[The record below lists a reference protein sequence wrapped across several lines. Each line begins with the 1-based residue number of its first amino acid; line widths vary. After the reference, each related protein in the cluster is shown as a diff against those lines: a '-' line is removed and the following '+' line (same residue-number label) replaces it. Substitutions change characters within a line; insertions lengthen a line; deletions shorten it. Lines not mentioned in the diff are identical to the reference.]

1 MLDEDGH
8 VKLVDF
14 GLSKENVTVPCDEPL
29 SPCGSILYM
38 APELLE
44 MTGGTSVDWWTLG
57 ILMHEMLTGRSPWRS
72 ETQKDVLDELR
83 EKTPVKLSKELS
95 ARGSAIIS
103 GLVTRN
109 PRKRLGTRGAAEL
122 KSHPFFWPRLKQSSD
137 WKKLL
142 NRQIKPPIRPC
153 KAPPQKQPAAPKGRA
168 SGARQ
173 STDRSSRELM
183 EELQAAQAI
192 KNQNQKQY
200 GTANFEKSQ
209 RNLAIKAVAFP
220 TPSNE
225 GSVGREFEGFV
236 PCEGGPTIKPA
247 DLAAVKRLMQKEKQR
262 K

>member
-1 MLDEDGH
+1 M
-8 VKLVDF
+8 
-14 GLSKENVTVPCDEPL
+14 PCDEPL

-57 ILMHEMLTGRSPWRS
+57 VLMHEMLTGRSPWKS
-72 ETQKDVLDELR
+72 ETQQDVLAELR
-83 EKTPVKLSKELS
+83 EKAPVKLSKQLS
-95 ARGSAIIS
+95 SRGTAIIS
-103 GLVTRN
+103 GLVMRN

-142 NRQIKPPIRPC
+142 NRQFKPPIRPC
-153 KAPPQKQPAAPKGRA
+153 KATPSSGPAVPKGRA
-168 SGARQ
+168 SGARI
-173 STDRSSRELM
+173 SGDRSSSDLM
-183 EELQAAQAI
+183 QEVQQAKAL
-192 KNQNQKQY
+192 NSQNQKQY

-220 TPSNE
+220 HPSNE

-236 PCEGGPTIKPA
+236 PCDGGPQIKPA
-247 DLAAVKRLMQKEKQR
+247 DMAAIRKMMQKGKR